1 MSDKQKDIQ
10 EDSSPANIGGMG
22 PVTLPNGSELGSGDV
37 PAGKG
42 DAKEEQKK
50 KKKKRKRELE
60 MQEKLVHLTF
70 ENFVNEITDYND
82 PVLIR
87 LRQDKLRRADF
98 AKLDA
103 MKKEAEKNRKKA
115 MKRWS
120 QKKYEKWLEEVASNG
135 GAENAF
141 DMAKNAEFEPG
152 LIDWVE
158 KEFPDNDPMQRIQ
171 WDIEAYA

>member
-10 EDSSPANIGGMG
+10 EDLSPANIGGMG

-37 PAGKG
+37 PAGRG
-42 DAKEEQKK
+42 DAEEEYKK

-70 ENFVNEITDYND
+70 ESFVNEAIDYND

-87 LRQDKLRRADF
+87 LRQDKLRRADM

-115 MKRWS
+115 MKRWNW
-120 QKKYEKWLEEVASNG
+120 KKYDQWLEDVASNG

-141 DMAKNAEFEPG
+141 DMAQNAEFEPG

-158 KEFPDNDPMQRIQ
+158 KEFPQDDPMQRIQ